1 VTQPI
6 AFSRQR
12 QAGAAN
18 LLITLVLSMSIT
30 LVTLAVAQTQLTEQ
44 RMSNNSHWHTRLSL
58 EAQSQWSNAIANLTE
73 NFDTLNWVSAPDNE
87 GSMYQQSFTTP
98 DNSMRSSI
106 TLSRPDKTSRFIGL
120 KATSTRN
127 DKSGL
132 SASFSQ
138 KVRILTVLTP
148 TAESPPALV
157 INGCITQASNSTVIR
172 PINSDT
178 DTAGESVRLTGTQP
192 CPPFP
197 AIDLHQGSI
206 NTQRLRRPLWSTV
219 LTVSIEEFST
229 MAETEQQLPDAERR
243 YSIVRTADLV
253 NGRWTQSMGSPTR
266 PVVVYFPPEVE
277 CPEFSPGVR
286 IYGIV
291 FIDSSCPDPIAGVRF
306 EIFGS
311 LVINGDLNASGAEL
325 NFNHIQVADD
335 RLTLLNFPVLRS
347 VKVPGSW
354 RDF

>member
-1 VTQPI
+1 MTQPVT
-6 AFSRQR
+6 FSRQR
-12 QAGAAN
+12 QAGVAN
-18 LLITLVLSMSIT
+18 LLIALVLSMSIT
-30 LVTLAVAQTQLTEQ
+30 LVTLAVAKTQLTEQ
-44 RMSNNSHWHTRLSL
+44 RMSNNTYWHTRLSL
-58 EAQSQWSNAIANLTE
+58 EAQSRWSNAIINLTE
-73 NFDTLNWVSAPDNE
+73 NFDTLNWVSAPDKE
-87 GSMYQQSFTTP
+87 GLMYLQSFTSP
-98 DNSMRSSI
+98 DNSMSSSI
-106 TLSRPDKTSRFIGL
+106 TVSRPGKTGKFVNL
-120 KATSTRN
+120 EATSTRN

-138 KVRILTVLTP
+138 AVRMLTLLTP
-148 TAESPPALV
+148 TAESPPALI
-157 INGCITQASNSTVIR
+157 INGCITQASNSTSIR

-206 NTQRLRRPLWSTV
+206 TTQRLRRPLWSTV
-219 LTVSIEEFST
+219 FTVSIEEFST
-229 MAETEQQLPDAERR
+229 MAETEQQLPYTKRR
-243 YSIVRTADLV
+243 YSIVRSADFV
-253 NGRWTQSMGSPTR
+253 NGRWSRSMGNPTH

-291 FIDSSCPDPIAGVRF
+291 FIDSNCRDPIASVRF